1 MKRNSTVLRLLLLLL
16 VLGGCESSETMKE
29 AESKQTD
36 DGSQIKF
43 RTNENQL
50 EIYKENSWEPFFVK
64 GVNMG
69 ASLPGHFPGE
79 LSIKKEDYLRWF
91 DRIQQMGA
99 NTIRIYT
106 IHEPEF
112 YEALVEHNQNHS
124 DNPLYFMQ
132 GIWSPVNKLAET
144 KDAKSPEATKQFKE
158 EISRAI
164 DAINGDAV
172 LPAED
177 GKASGEYSADASSYL
192 AAWHLGTEWSPEI
205 VENTNKQH
213 SNTDFDGRFFQT
225 SSDASVFESWLAEL
239 MNYTA
244 EKEKKAGWQHP
255 VTFTNWITTDPLTHP
270 SEPLPMEDAVSVD
283 ATNIKK
289 KSGEAGYFASFH
301 AYPYYP
307 DFLRITDKYDD
318 VKNEEGEIDTYK
330 GYLQEL
336 KNYHKDIPV
345 MITEFGVPSSRG
357 NAHPGPL
364 GRDQGGHT
372 ETEQGKHN
380 ADMLQHIYQE
390 NYAGAIIFTWQDEWF
405 KNTWNTIPFEN
416 PGRRPYW
423 FNTLSAEMSYGL
435 LGMYPS
441 KHEEL
446 TIDGSTKDWEKLEGS
461 EVEKLSTPLTELMV
475 TKDEGYIYAA
485 ARLPESID
493 LSTDTFYLGVH
504 TLAGGMENPEVLPG
518 ERLDE
523 GLETVVRLG
532 DETDSEVLIAPSYD
546 FHQRLYGSKAGD
558 DQEDNMN
565 SWQLAVSHELELP
578 ESNEV
583 LPFEEVSA
591 GSMEQASSSQNSRAS
606 WDYQGKVVEM
616 KIPWALLGFADP
628 STKEVVSYGS
638 VKEESQQMP
647 AENSNGIRFVPWI
660 VDNSETVHGFDNQ
673 SSPISV
679 QNFPLYDW
687 KNWQKADYDEELKQ
701 SYYIVQEIFKNI
713 ED

>member
-1 MKRNSTVLRLLLLLL
+1 MNGNGFALRILLLLL
-16 VLGGCESSETMKE
+16 VLGGCESSETLKE
-29 AESKQTD
+29 AESKQMD

-50 EIYKENSWEPFFVK
+50 EIYEKNSWDPFFVK
-64 GVNMG
+64 GVNLG
-69 ASLPGHFPGE
+69 AALPGHFPGE

-91 DRIQQMGA
+91 DSIQQLGA

-112 YEALVEHNQNHS
+112 YEALVEHNQNNP

-132 GIWSPVNKLAET
+132 GVWSPVNKLAET
-144 KDAKSPEATKQFKE
+144 KDAKSNEVTKQFKE

-172 LPAED
+172 LPPED
-177 GKASGEYSADASSYL
+177 GKASGKYSADASPYL
-192 AAWHLGTEWSPEI
+192 AAWHLGTEWDPEV

-213 SNTDFDGRFFQT
+213 NNTDFDGSFFQT
-225 SSDASVFESWLAEL
+225 SPDASAFESWLAEL

-244 EKEKKAGWQHP
+244 ENEKKTGWQHP

-270 SEPLPMEDAVSVD
+270 KEPLAMEDAVSVD
-283 ATNIKK
+283 ATNIQRKR
-289 KSGEAGYFASFH
+289 GEAGYFASFH

-318 VKNEEGEIDTYK
+318 VKNEEGQIDTYK

-336 KNYHKDIPV
+336 KNYHQDMPV

-372 ETEQGKHN
+372 ETEQGQHN
-380 ADMLQHIYQE
+380 ADMLQHIHQE
-390 NYAGAIIFTWQDEWF
+390 DYAGAIVFTWQDEWF
-405 KNTWNTIPFEN
+405 KKTWNTMPFEN
-416 PGRRPYW
+416 PGRQPYW
-423 FNTLSAEMSYGL
+423 FNALSAETSYGL

-446 TIDGSTKDWEKLEGS
+446 TIDGSVEDWESLEES
-461 EVEKLSTPLTELMV
+461 EIERLSTPLTDLMV

-485 ARLPESID
+485 ARLPESTD
-493 LSTDTFYLGVH
+493 LSTDTFYLGAH
-504 TLAGGMENPEVLPG
+504 TIAGGIEDPDFLQG
-518 ERLDE
+518 RRLDE

-532 DETDSEVLIAPSYD
+532 EETESGILIAPSYD
-546 FHQRLYGSKAGD
+546 VHQRLYGSKAGD
-558 DQEDNMN
+558 VQEDTMN
-565 SWQLAVSHELELP
+565 PWQLAVSHELELP

-583 LPFEEVSA
+583 LPFKEVSA
-591 GSMEQASSSQNSRAS
+591 GSMEQASSSPNSRAS
-606 WDYQGKVVEM
+606 WAYQGKVVEM
-616 KIPWALLGFADP
+616 KIPWALLGFTDP
-628 STKEVVSYGS
+628 STKEVVSYGP
-638 VKEESQQMP
+638 VKDTAQQMP
-647 AENSNGIRFVPWI
+647 AENTKGIRFVPWT
-660 VDNSETVHGFDNQ
+660 VDNSDTVHGLENQ

-679 QNFPLYDW
+679 QDYPLYDW
-687 KNWQKADYDEELKQ
+687 ADWQQVEYDEQLKQ
-701 SYYIVQEIFKNI
+701 SYYIVQDVFKNI